1 MNATGRPPCYTAAK
15 AARIVKAIRRGLP
28 YKLAATA
35 GGVSYTTFIR
45 WRNEGTKPD
54 SPPHFRQFLNQL
66 RIAEAEAAERLVG
79 LIEKRAKDHW
89 QAAAW
94 ILERRHPDLFSKH
107 AAPPERSIMEPI
119 EEIMDED

>member
-1 MNATGRPPCYTAAK
+1 MNGTGRPPCYTTAK

-28 YKLAATA
+28 YKLAAAA
-35 GGVSYTTFIR
+35 GGVSYNTFIR

-79 LIEKRAKDHW
+79 LIEERAKDHW
-89 QAAAW
+89 QAAVW
-94 ILERRHPDLFSKH
+94 ILERRHPDLFRRD
-107 AAPPERSIMEPI
+107 AAPPDRPLQEFAVIME
-119 EEIMDED
+119 DD